1 MTDYSDKPLF
11 IINVITTK
19 PGMVDEFIRLQLDG
33 LPRLGPLP
41 GLNESRLLRAEDG
54 SGVVIMSGYD
64 SEEEFRAFQES
75 SEFAAERAKMAPLVQ
90 NVRPAF
96 YRLVHEREPA

>member
-1 MTDYSDKPLF
+1 MTDYSNKPLF
-11 IINVITTK
+11 IINVLTTK

-41 GLNESRLLRAEDG
+41 GLTESRLFRAEDG
-54 SGVVIMSGYD
+54 TGAVIMSGYE
-64 SEEEFRAFQES
+64 SEEAFRAFQES
-75 SEFAAERAKMAPLVQ
+75 AAFATERAKMAPLVE

-96 YRLVHEREPA
+96 YRLIHERERV

>member
-1 MTDYSDKPLF
+1 MTDYSSKPLF
-11 IINVITTK
+11 NINILTTK

-41 GLNESRLLRAEDG
+41 GLTESRLFRAEDG
-54 SGVVIMSGYD
+54 TGVVLMSGYET
-64 SEEEFRAFQES
+64 EEAFRDFQRSTAFQN
-75 SEFAAERAKMAPLVQ
+75 ERAKMAPLVE

-96 YRLVHEREPA
+96 YRLVHERERV

>member
-11 IINVITTK
+11 IINVIKTK
-19 PGMVDEFIRLQLDG
+19 PGMVDEFIRRQLDG

-41 GLNESRLLRAEDG
+41 GLTESRLLRAEDG
-54 SGVVIMSGYD
+54 TGVVIMSGYE
-64 SEEEFRAFQES
+64 SEEAFRAFQES
-75 SEFAAERAKMAPLVQ
+75 PEFAAERAKMAPLVE

-96 YRLVHEREPA
+96 YRLVHEREPV